1 MHATTGWAVEA
12 PKGFEMPNDLAAVT
26 DTTLTN
32 VSKKV
37 IKRAA
42 TASSH
47 AGYGK
52 FASELLSDASTRS
65 SEKVERLAILGP
77 CTALCKTS
85 PRSPARF
92 SIWGSI
98 CGC

>member
-1 MHATTGWAVEA
+1 
-12 PKGFEMPNDLAAVT
+12 MPNDLAAVT

-42 TASSH
+42 PASNY
-47 AGYGK
+47 AGHSK

-85 PRSPARF
+85 PRLPALHLHLGLKLWVLTGAF
-92 SIWGSI
+92 GPSVGFAM
-98 CGC
+98 